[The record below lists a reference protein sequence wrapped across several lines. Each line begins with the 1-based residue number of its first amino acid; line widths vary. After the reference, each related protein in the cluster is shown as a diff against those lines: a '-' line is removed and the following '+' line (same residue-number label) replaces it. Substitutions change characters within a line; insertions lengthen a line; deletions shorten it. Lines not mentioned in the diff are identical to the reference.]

1 MKTNS
6 IPKVN
11 QGRGVYVGKCGASL
25 VTPDH
30 FAMQA
35 RCNRLKRALK
45 ENLKDY
51 AK

>member
-1 MKTNS
+1 MKINI
-6 IPKVN
+6 IPKIN

-25 VTPDH
+25 VTPDY

-45 ENLKDY
+45 ENLKGY

>member
-6 IPKVN
+6 IPKIN
-11 QGRGVYVGKCGASL
+11 KGRGVYAGKCGASL